1 VAVIWFV
8 NVPSVLAAHDIITGL
23 SAGENV
29 QGAIA
34 GFQTA
39 LNRHSLGDQEI
50 REQAVQYA
58 SQVAGDQAVSDADK
72 TAAFQF
78 AIGQMQQEVAAVP
91 KDARLWLELA
101 VAYRTAGDLQDARMA
116 SAQAQALSPSKQL
129 IFIEQGAEAL
139 QAGDAQAAQQYFN
152 DAYQVDPSVKDLA
165 AYAASG
171 DIFAGDLKDADA
183 LLVSAYGTTTPDN
196 DLLVYAY
203 YSTKNYA
210 RAIQIW
216 QARTAANDTLE
227 NDFNLAA
234 LYLESG
240 NKAAAADEVQHAIT
254 AHPEGA
260 AQGQAFLQQIANT
273 K

>member
-1 VAVIWFV
+1 
-8 NVPSVLAAHDIITGL
+8 
-23 SAGENV
+23 
-29 QGAIA
+29 
-34 GFQTA
+34 
-39 LNRHSLGDQEI
+39 
-50 REQAVQYA
+50 
-58 SQVAGDQAVSDADK
+58 
-72 TAAFQF
+72 
-78 AIGQMQQEVAAVP
+78 
-91 KDARLWLELA
+91 
-101 VAYRTAGDLQDARMA
+101 MA
-116 SAQAQALSPSKQL
+116 SAQAQSLSPSKQL

-139 QAGDAQAAQQYFN
+139 QAGDAKAAQQYFN
-152 DAYQVDPSVKDLA
+152 DAYQVDPSVKDMA

-171 DIFAGDLKDADA
+171 DIFVGDLKGADA
-183 LLVSAYGTTTPDN
+183 LLVAAYGTTTPDN

-216 QARTAANDTLE
+216 QARTAANDTLQ

-234 LYLESG
+234 LYMESG
-240 NKAAAADEVQHAIT
+240 DKASAAAEVKHAIA